1 MPFDFMLPSLATVWL
16 PGIICLLSFAFAHP
30 HVFDFLLLPLASC
43 FAISLPNRL
52 LTYRPIYIL
61 GRSPPRALTYL
72 LARSLTRPRT
82 SLPRCLLIYSLAPY
96 FHFRHNTFCVYEHV
110 YDIFINAFMCSFVCV
125 CACAFVYVVIF
136 MCV

>member
-1 MPFDFMLPSLATVWL
+1 MSFDFMLPSLATVWL
-16 PGIICLLSFAFAHP
+16 PGMICLLSFAFAHP

-43 FAISLPNRL
+43 FAISLPDRS
-52 LTYRPIYIL
+52 LTYRHIYIL

-82 SLPRCLLIYSLAPY
+82 ALPRCLLIYSLAPY

-110 YDIFINAFMCSFVCV
+110 SDIFIHAFMCVLLL
-125 CACAFVYVVIF
+125 VYVHVRLY
-136 MCV
+136 M